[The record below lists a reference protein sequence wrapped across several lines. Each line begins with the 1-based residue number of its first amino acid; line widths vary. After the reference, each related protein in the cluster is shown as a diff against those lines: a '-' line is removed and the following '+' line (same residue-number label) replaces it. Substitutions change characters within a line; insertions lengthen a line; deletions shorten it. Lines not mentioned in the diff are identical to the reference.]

1 MIFYNLPLVGRAFKV
16 RLYYMN
22 KQQLLEKYAFK
33 KMLYS
38 LSLKERIMSKLGWLR
53 VDSQVP
59 EGIEGMY
66 EPH

>member
-1 MIFYNLPLVGRAFKV
+1 
-16 RLYYMN
+16 MN
-22 KQQLLEKYAFK
+22 KQQLLEEYAFK

-53 VDSQVP
+53 VDSQLP